1 MFSLPGE
8 WWTVR
13 CCGAQVVK
21 SIRQDVVNEL
31 TTTRLNDVTIDRV
44 LSEGQESRG
53 SDEDGLP
60 RWNLGAIVSE
70 LKFSREV
77 SHNIRPKGVLRQPPS
92 REALA
97 KILEDLSAAL
107 FPTHYGQSELGRE
120 HIDYFVGSTLNRAL
134 VSLVEQVHRSL
145 LFAGD
150 LRGHDQIYRQASEI
164 VRDLAAELRSIRGI
178 LVGDV
183 RAAYKGDPA
192 ASNLY
197 EILLSYPGIT
207 AIIYHRL
214 AKPLYGMVRR
224 WWRA

>member
-1 MFSLPGE
+1 
-8 WWTVR
+8 V
-13 CCGAQVVK
+13 
-21 SIRQDVVNEL
+21 IRLDGTNEPTMTDV
-31 TTTRLNDVTIDRV
+31 NDATMDRA
-44 LSEGQESRG
+44 LANGQETRSASG
-53 SDEDGLP
+53 EVDLP
-60 RWNLGAIVSE
+60 RWNLDAIVAE

-97 KILEDLSAAL
+97 NVLEDLSASL

-164 VRDLAAELRSIRGI
+164 VRDFAVELPSIRGL

-197 EILLSYPGIT
+197 EILLRIPASPRSFIT
-207 AIIYHRL
+207 ALPIRSIGL
-214 AKPLYGMVRR
+214 APR
-224 WWRA
+224 WWPA